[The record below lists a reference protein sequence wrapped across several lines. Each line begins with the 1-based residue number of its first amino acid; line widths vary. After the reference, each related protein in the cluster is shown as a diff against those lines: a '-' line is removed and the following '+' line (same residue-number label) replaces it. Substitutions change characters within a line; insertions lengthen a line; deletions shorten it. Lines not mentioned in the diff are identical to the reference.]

1 MKDLTYPAWFNGP
14 DGKSAIFASASDVPT
29 GWTSGAEKI
38 SVSGKAPLKTDEPH
52 AKKEHKKSDLDL

>member
-38 SVSGKAPLKTDEPH
+38 SASGKAPSKPH
-52 AKKEHKKSDLDL
+52 AKKEHKKPDLDL